1 MKNQPAS
8 RQGAALTPL
17 HIHRGA
23 DARVGIFI
31 DTENIFISLR
41 NRNRNEPIPRKLRY
55 EKILERCLNGRSA
68 YCARFYDIIS
78 ERYPSKIIFLTAIEQ
93 HFEVFTKPLRTYPDG
108 ATKGDW
114 DIGIA
119 VDMIDFADKL
129 DVVVLGSGDGDF
141 VPVVK
146 YLQQK
151 KHCRVEGISFGHST
165 NPALLEA
172 LDSHIDLGDPAMANL
187 YEIW

>member
-1 MKNQPAS
+1 MKKPLAPPPGTAS
-8 RQGAALTPL
+8 GPL
-17 HIHRGA
+17 HIYRGN

-31 DTENIFISLR
+31 DAENLFISLQQSSPNKTR
-41 NRNRNEPIPRKLRY
+41 PRKLSYR
-55 EKILERCLNGRSA
+55 KILERCLSGRTA
-68 YCARFYDIIS
+68 YCARFYDITS
-78 ERYPSKIIFLTAIEQ
+78 EHQPGKVAFFTAIEQ
-93 HFEVFTKPLRTYPDG
+93 HFEVLTKPLRTYPDG

-119 VDMIDFADKL
+119 VDMIDMATKL

-141 VPVVK
+141 IPVVN

-165 NPALLEA
+165 HPDLLKA
-172 LDSHIDLGDPAMANL
+172 LDSHIDLAANAAANL
-187 YEIW
+187 YKKW